1 MMMKAKPHAR
11 DACAHAANQNCSP
24 PVSSD
29 LMSAGSPWKSQEQ
42 SKGAVAVTTEPALYK
57 AAALISWIK
66 GVKMSNQPVINR
78 Q

>member
-1 MMMKAKPHAR
+1 M
-11 DACAHAANQNCSP
+11 CTCSQSELLSTRQLRP
-24 PVSSD
+24 DVCWFTVE
-29 LMSAGSPWKSQEQ
+29 AQEQ